1 MELARYI
8 VNVLEEKKAEDILLL
23 DIREISDFTDYF
35 IITTGTSDR
44 MLNALADAVR
54 DAVKTRYQ
62 RISLKEGEA
71 QEGWI
76 VEDFGDIVVHF
87 FSPDRREYYRLEDLW
102 NKGRVIIRLQ

>member
-1 MELARYI
+1 MEVARFI
-8 VNVLEEKKAEDILLL
+8 LDVLEEKKAEEILLL

-35 IITTGTSDR
+35 IITSGTSDR

-54 DAVKTRYQ
+54 EAVKARYQ
-62 RISLKEGEA
+62 LNGKIEGEA

-76 VEDFGDIVVHF
+76 LADFGDIVIHF

-102 NKGRVIIRLQ
+102 SHGRVIVRLQ

>member
-8 VNVLEEKKAEDILLL
+8 INVLEEKKAEDILLL

-44 MLNALADAVR
+44 MLNALADAIR
-54 DAVKTRYQ
+54 EAVKERYQ
-62 RISLKEGEA
+62 RNGVKEGEA

-76 VEDFGDIVVHF
+76 IEDFGDIVVHF
-87 FSPDRREYYRLEDLW
+87 FSPDRRDYYRLEELW